1 MQPID
6 NIDKSVAESLE
17 LRSYGGIAGGGGGMT
32 RCHIGPEAELSC
44 QIVDVSV

>member
-1 MQPID
+1 MQAID

-17 LRSYGGIAGGGGGMT
+17 LRSYGGIAGGGMT